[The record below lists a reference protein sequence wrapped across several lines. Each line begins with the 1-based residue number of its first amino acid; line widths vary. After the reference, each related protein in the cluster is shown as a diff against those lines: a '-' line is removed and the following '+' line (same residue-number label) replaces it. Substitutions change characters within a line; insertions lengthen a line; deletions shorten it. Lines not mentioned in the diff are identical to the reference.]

1 MNVGVVIDNN
11 FDSDIRV
18 KKEVSLLK
26 KNGFKVYILAL
37 GKGSSKNIERMFL
50 STWLKNILFLL
61 INRIPL
67 YELLWSFWVKNFI
80 NKYDIDIIHTHDLY
94 MAKGCKKGIEK
105 SNKNAKLILDLH
117 ENFPYAINSYS
128 WTKNRI
134 KAFIAKPKSWF
145 QKEEEYLS
153 YADKIIV
160 LSQQFKNELIN
171 KYHLKHDYFTVY
183 SNSIDFDLFDSFKND
198 NSFRKEANKIEL
210 FYFGIVA
217 KRRGIFEALKAFKE
231 LNNKNLRFKI
241 IGPLDKADKN
251 EFFNAI
257 ETIKNQIEYI
267 EWIPIDKLLSHLSF
281 TDICIAPFIKN
292 PQHESGVA
300 NKIYQYMYGKKA
312 IIASN
317 CTPQKKLIESA
328 NCGIIYQNIEE
339 FKKAINKLS
348 KDENQREC
356 LGNNGFKYLNENLRT
371 DDSLFKLYQSL
382 KLSSKIES

>member
-1 MNVGVVIDNN
+1 M
-11 FDSDIRV
+11 
-18 KKEVSLLK
+18 K
-26 KNGFKVYILAL
+26 
-37 GKGSSKNIERMFL
+37 
-50 STWLKNILFLL
+50 
-61 INRIPL
+61 
-67 YELLWSFWVKNFI
+67 
-80 NKYDIDIIHTHDLY
+80 
-94 MAKGCKKGIEK
+94 
-105 SNKNAKLILDLH
+105 
-117 ENFPYAINSYS
+117 
-128 WTKNRI
+128 
-134 KAFIAKPKSWF
+134 
-145 QKEEEYLS
+145 
-153 YADKIIV
+153 
-160 LSQQFKNELIN
+160 
-171 KYHLKHDYFTVY
+171 
-183 SNSIDFDLFDSFKND
+183 
-198 NSFRKEANKIEL
+198 
-210 FYFGIVA
+210 
-217 KRRGIFEALKAFKE
+217 
-231 LNNKNLRFKI
+231 RFKRI
-241 IGPLDKADKN
+241 LLN

-257 ETIKNQIEYI
+257 ESIKNQIEYI
-267 EWIPIDKLLSHLSF
+267 EWIPIDKLLSHLSL